1 MESHETKH
9 IPGLGRLVSLL
20 CGRASRSPDRQ
31 SQRRRRN
38 AGCRPAVTVV
48 SQRAPLKRMRSEG
61 KCELCDIFT
70 DNKTDSHRG
79 ELL

>member
-1 MESHETKH
+1 MKNHEAMH
-9 IPGLGRLVSLL
+9 VPALGRLVSLL
-20 CGRASRSPDRQ
+20 CGHAWRSLDRQ
-31 SQRRRRN
+31 SQRRRRS
-38 AGCRPAVTVV
+38 AVYQPAVTGV

-70 DNKTDSHRG
+70 DKTDSHRG